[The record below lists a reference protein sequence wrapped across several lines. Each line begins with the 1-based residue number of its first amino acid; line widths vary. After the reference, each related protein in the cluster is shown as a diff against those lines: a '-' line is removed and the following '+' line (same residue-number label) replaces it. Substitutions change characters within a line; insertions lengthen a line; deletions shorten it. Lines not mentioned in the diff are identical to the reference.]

1 MVATPNFSDPISS
14 DLSNHS
20 IQFLGPLQTFVTKLP
35 LSVVQKTQNSTLQ
48 YFMLSNT
55 PHYAPCLTMVLGDIA
70 SPVAL
75 FSSTCPGYV
84 H

>member
-1 MVATPNFSDPISS
+1 M
-14 DLSNHS
+14 
-20 IQFLGPLQTFVTKLP
+20 
-35 LSVVQKTQNSTLQ
+35 SVVQKLKIPLRVSRA
-48 YFMLSNT
+48 SDI
-55 PHYAPCLTMVLGDIA
+55 PHYVLCLTMVLGDIA

>member
-1 MVATPNFSDPISS
+1 MVATPNFSDTIPS

-20 IQFLGPLQTFVTKLP
+20 MQFLSPLQNFLAKS